1 MGRHRIYAN
10 AAERQ
15 KAHRERTAAPR
26 QAPVPNAKQRVLSRP
41 MRLAAIIT
49 SVKTLQQEYQ
59 QWLDRLPEFQEG
71 SEQEAKL
78 VDTIE
83 LLEQALELLNEIQ
96 PPKGFGRD

>member
-1 MGRHRIYAN
+1 MGRKRIYAN

-26 QAPVPNAKQRVLSRP
+26 PSPTPITKKRPLSRP
-41 MRLAAIIT
+41 LRLAAVKT
-49 SVKTLQQEYQ
+49 SVRALHHEYE
-59 QWLDRLPEFQEG
+59 QWRDNLPEFQEG

-78 VDTIE
+78 TETID
-83 LLEQALELLNEIQ
+83 LLEQAMDLLDEIQ